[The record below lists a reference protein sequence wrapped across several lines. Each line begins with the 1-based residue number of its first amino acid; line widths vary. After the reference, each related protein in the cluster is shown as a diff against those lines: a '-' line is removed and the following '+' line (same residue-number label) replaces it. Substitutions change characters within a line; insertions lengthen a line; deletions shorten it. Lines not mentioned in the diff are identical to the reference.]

1 MYMFIAILTV
11 GFIYELSLGVI
22 DLNFVLI
29 YKYDFITII
38 LFLCVFVVFYI
49 FSFYIIL
56 IL

>member
-22 DLNFVLI
+22 DLNFFSI